1 MKDTWAH
8 HGLSESTHE
17 YPEKTQPEAQAA
29 STPANL
35 ATHVTPA
42 QTEKNSHTWWAQN
55 LYQERYPDI
64 ETHVEGNRSG
74 RA

>member
-42 QTEKNSHTWWAQN
+42 RN
-55 LYQERYPDI
+55 
-64 ETHVEGNRSG
+64 ETKFPHVVGAKPVSG
-74 RA
+74 EVS